1 MPVASCRGAGGIAL
15 GPLPGL
21 TCCPELHQEDSG
33 AAGLCLA
40 LGLGAVAEGR
50 GGGSRE
56 IHGKPLSW
64 GFHLR
69 METSQWPLFHC

>member
-1 MPVASCRGAGGIAL
+1 MPVASCRGAGGIAP

-21 TCCPELHQEDSG
+21 TCRPELHQEDSG
-33 AAGLCLA
+33 AAGLRLA
-40 LGLGAVAEGR
+40 PGLGAVAEGC
-50 GGGSRE
+50 GGRSRE

-64 GFHLR
+64 GFHPG